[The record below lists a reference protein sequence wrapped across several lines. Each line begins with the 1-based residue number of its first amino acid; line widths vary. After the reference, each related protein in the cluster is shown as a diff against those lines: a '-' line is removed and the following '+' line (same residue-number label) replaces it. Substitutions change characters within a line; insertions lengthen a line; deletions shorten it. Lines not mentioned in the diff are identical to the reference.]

1 MLTFVAAFP
10 IHAETHKARS
20 DGLCA
25 AHFHSFYGRAKCATE
40 RTLDIFM
47 QGFYVF
53 YKDHIL
59 HENFAGLVLDSN
71 EGRAI
76 CAAFVDRKAG
86 VLGNQ
91 VILTVGPTI
100 EATVAWLFQV
110 AEQEFGGM
118 YPARSWRS
126 SGMITLQRSNDPY
139 ESACRNVLA
148 SCFLTVMR
156 ALLEVKTKRCESRSP
171 HVICPSLAIQ
181 EPYQSTGWYH
191 LSGCHFEAV

>member
-1 MLTFVAAFP
+1 
-10 IHAETHKARS
+10 
-20 DGLCA
+20 
-25 AHFHSFYGRAKCATE
+25 
-40 RTLDIFM
+40 M

-76 CAAFVDRKAG
+76 CAALVDRKAA

-110 AEQEFGGM
+110 AEQEFGRM

-126 SGMITLQRSNDPY
+126 SGMVTL
-139 ESACRNVLA
+139 
-148 SCFLTVMR
+148 
-156 ALLEVKTKRCESRSP
+156 
-171 HVICPSLAIQ
+171 
-181 EPYQSTGWYH
+181 
-191 LSGCHFEAV
+191 